1 MNSTATQ
8 EHETVSLPVICLP
21 PDFEAVSPRTKSV
34 LNVARK
40 MGVQATHAALRSNR
54 RIFLLHQNVELEEGE
69 EATPEHLHTVG
80 TVANI
85 IESYEPDD
93 GTIRIAIAS
102 EHRAIVLRFT
112 ETDDFLGADVQIVH
126 STENCLGAVWRAS
139 HLPIWQN

>member
-34 LNVARK
+34 LNVARQ

-85 IESYEPDD
+85 TESYEPDD

-126 STENCLGAVWRAS
+126 ST
-139 HLPIWQN
+139 

>member
-1 MNSTATQ
+1 MLGFNDQHQEEDMNSTATQ

-34 LNVARK
+34 LNVARQ

-54 RIFLLHQNVELEEGE
+54 RILLLYQNVELEEGE
-69 EATPEHLHTVG
+69 EVAPEHLHVVG
-80 TVANI
+80 AVANI
-85 IESYEPDD
+85 IESYEPGD

-126 STENCLGAVWRAS
+126 ST
-139 HLPIWQN
+139 

>member
-1 MNSTATQ
+1 
-8 EHETVSLPVICLP
+8 
-21 PDFEAVSPRTKSV
+21 
-34 LNVARK
+34 

-102 EHRAIVLRFT
+102 EHGAIVLRFT

-126 STENCLGAVWRAS
+126 ST
-139 HLPIWQN
+139 